1 MAEEPLL
8 RVLIGANRLPAPS
21 NQPTLILEAEPDRVK
36 RLQQQLSKD
45 TSQPPYQ
52 IRQAALAASSGELS
66 WYRFNDVRL
75 NGTVAVERLQELYPN
90 LLLVQE
96 EQLQARTLAELL
108 AEWPAA
114 AEGQDSIVLTL
125 NQGDPIQVLE
135 GAGAWQERIQVIIL
149 QTPKT
154 QDLWLQELQ
163 TWCQTHGFQPDSQQ
177 PLRWN
182 LDAQAVELNGLQ
194 RQINDLIQQ
203 LAEAQQRLT
212 CLDRTQETLRHV
224 FPYQAYRER
233 RPDLAGLS
241 NDELLDH
248 FINNGMQEGTDLRF
262 DVIASELSEIRQARH
277 QEAARNALL
286 ERKTQDTAQQ
296 IDLLKDMFTRLMANP

>member
-1 MAEEPLL
+1 
-8 RVLIGANRLPAPS
+8 
-21 NQPTLILEAEPDRVK
+21 
-36 RLQQQLSKD
+36 
-45 TSQPPYQ
+45 
-52 IRQAALAASSGELS
+52 
-66 WYRFNDVRL
+66 VRL